1 MCGRCAQKTAAGSN
15 YCPRCRWTLFSD
27 LPDLLAPGE
36 APAIELEAPRSGG
49 FLERKKLEH
58 QAASQD
64 KSLKSGAESH
74 INVLED
80 KLQAAPG
87 DSGVLAALGEWC
99 LLDRQLLRAQ
109 ALLQKAVENA
119 APPDALALNN
129 LGLVQAR
136 LGFWAPA
143 LEALQGAA
151 KASPQDSTIWSN
163 LASVALASGRFD
175 LALEAAQKLQENAG
189 SEAAR
194 EEWGEEIA
202 TLRGLAHVGKKQWNE
217 ARAALN
223 GALHLARARR
233 EKAPEEAAG
242 EDADALNN
250 LALAEA
256 NAGDLKSAVEHLRAA
271 LQAAP
276 GHPRV
281 LNNLGVLAL
290 QQGRADVALK
300 YLRLATQIEEE
311 LEAPEPARINN
322 LGVALAA
329 RGMLDESLEAFV
341 QAGSFESAEFEV
353 LYNLG
358 RALIQWGKPDKG
370 VEALKKAFALDPY
383 NADVH
388 SVLGAAYLLR
398 GQEKLLPEAVKHLKR
413 ALQINSAHKVAQINM
428 TLALRESNNEETA
441 GRLLTQTLKSYPRS
455 SEALFLGALMTMM
468 HGGEPG
474 WAAAGGQFQMVYDAR
489 PDAIASLHNGALCQF
504 MMGFRDTASG
514 QWAMVSQRDPSFVP
528 AHYMMGLSHA
538 AGARYAEAIKA
549 WLNAVEYEPA
559 NVDLQANM
567 GFAYYRQE
575 KWTMALK
582 SFMSAHGLEP
592 GDADL
597 LASLGLSFARAGMFP
612 QAVTAFTQSL
622 AINPRSP
629 VTHSNI
635 GLAYYLQKQIE
646 RAIDHWKIVSQL
658 DRSYAEKREEDQD
671 KRFDDS
677 LVSLRPFRWRE
688 RVVPTAPSMP
698 PPKMKLLPG
707 FNARRLRPLF
717 REPDAQKSWSRREE
731 MERTQRRIAQLHAK

>member
-1 MCGRCAQKTAAGSN
+1 
-15 YCPRCRWTLFSD
+15 
-27 LPDLLAPGE
+27 
-36 APAIELEAPRSGG
+36 
-49 FLERKKLEH
+49 
-58 QAASQD
+58 
-64 KSLKSGAESH
+64 
-74 INVLED
+74 
-80 KLQAAPG
+80 
-87 DSGVLAALGEWC
+87 
-99 LLDRQLLRAQ
+99 
-109 ALLQKAVENA
+109 
-119 APPDALALNN
+119 LNN
-129 LGLVQAR
+129 M
-136 LGFWAPA
+136 
-143 LEALQGAA
+143 
-151 KASPQDSTIWSN
+151 
-163 LASVALASGRFD
+163 
-175 LALEAAQKLQENAG
+175 
-189 SEAAR
+189 
-194 EEWGEEIA
+194 
-202 TLRGLAHVGKKQWNE
+202 
-217 ARAALN
+217 
-223 GALHLARARR
+223 
-233 EKAPEEAAG
+233 
-242 EDADALNN
+242 
-250 LALAEA
+250 
-256 NAGDLKSAVEHLRAA
+256 
-271 LQAAP
+271 
-276 GHPRV
+276 
-281 LNNLGVLAL
+281 GVLAL
-290 QQGRADVALK
+290 RQGRADVALK
-300 YLRLATQIEEE
+300 YLRMATQIEEE

-329 RGMLDESLEAFV
+329 RGMLEQSLEAFV
-341 QAGSFESAEFEV
+341 LAGSFESAEFEV

-413 ALQINSAHKVAQINM
+413 ALQINSTHKVAQVNM

-468 HGGEPG
+468 QGGEPG
-474 WAAAGGQFQMVYDAR
+474 WAAAGGQFQTVYDAR
-489 PDAIASLHNGALCQF
+489 PDAMASLHNAALCQF
-504 MMGFRDTASG
+504 LMGFRDTASS

-538 AGARYAEAIKA
+538 AAARYPEAIKA
-549 WLNAVEYEPA
+549 WLNAIEYEPS

-575 KWTMALK
+575 KWNAAIK

-622 AINPRSP
+622 SINPRSP

-677 LVSLRPFRWRE
+677 LVGLRPFRWRE
-688 RVVPTAPSMP
+688 RVVPPAPSLP

-717 REPDAQKSWSRREE
+717 HDADAQKAWSRREE
-731 MERTQRRIAQLHAK
+731 LERTQRRIAQMHAR